1 METNIGVNVSNVDGD
16 VQCVNKS
23 KIEIVTTED
32 RLLIRL
38 SALCCNCNVLL
49 YLTNDIVKISCQE
62 MKCGLVL
69 YTSLINKCHAFL
81 KRMCE
86 RFHSPKAQSAST
98 NWDGRN

>member
-38 SALCCNCNVLL
+38 SALCCNCTVPL
-49 YLTNDIVKISCQE
+49 YLTNDC
-62 MKCGLVL
+62 
-69 YTSLINKCHAFL
+69 
-81 KRMCE
+81 
-86 RFHSPKAQSAST
+86 
-98 NWDGRN
+98 